1 MFHRS
6 LNAGSSSSSSIRH
19 INDKRFKC
27 TSNPLATLHIPKQL
41 ILKVL
46 VTYFMK
52 MKHEQP
58 KVEDYESETNNP
70 PITEKRK
77 RGSKNKEQIL
87 DTEQPPTKVS
97 KSDNDEYQEDELLE
111 LNDEGLG
118 EEEED
123 EEEYEDG
130 EDEQEYDDGDEGE
143 EENEVEDEGEGEENR
158 ISMDELKAHKIVE
171 EFGRVPL
178 EGTSFAKEP
187 LEASPETVLAIAI
200 DAMIKSRPIS
210 HELSQKTVNKILEA
224 GYHDIQK
231 LAKSSWEERTMVLKD
246 GGYNRYREQGA
257 TNLGNLAE
265 LVEGK
270 YGEYPQSKLKR

>member
-1 MFHRS
+1 M
-6 LNAGSSSSSSIRH
+6 
-19 INDKRFKC
+19 
-27 TSNPLATLHIPKQL
+27 
-41 ILKVL
+41 
-46 VTYFMK
+46 
-52 MKHEQP
+52 
-58 KVEDYESETNNP
+58 
-70 PITEKRK
+70 
-77 RGSKNKEQIL
+77 

-130 EDEQEYDDGDEGE
+130 KDEQEYDDGDEGE
-143 EENEVEDEGEGEENR
+143 GEENR
-158 ISMDELKAHKIVE
+158 SPMDELKAHKIVE